1 MLREHPQQQEATPAP
16 EHSLVSH
23 SQTCQV
29 KLRSPSPTLPC
40 PKKPMSK
47 QMSSKQL
54 EGAEGGLGELTYRFH
69 NPQMLGV
76 CWTCS
81 QHCWRHT
88 GTLCRKS
95 CLPLGPPTGRRTSG
109 TLESTGTVP
118 GSLPPGR
125 AACRAQN
132 RSEATQ
138 LPQSPEREGR
148 GTRGQASQSDPGVC
162 ILAAHLVALVTWSKL
177 SSLSL

>member
-1 MLREHPQQQEATPAP
+1 MGQAALWGRVHGCYVVASAMLREHPQQQEDTLAP

-54 EGAEGGLGELTYRFH
+54 EGAEGGLGELTYRFR

-132 RSEATQ
+132 RSG
-138 LPQSPEREGR
+138 EGVAQGAR
-148 GTRGQASQSDPGVC
+148 LRNQTPGSASW
-162 ILAAHLVALVTWSKL
+162 LHTW
-177 SSLSL
+177 